1 MAAQVVGRLT
11 GDANR
16 WMVECLEIAPGDR
29 VLDVGCGP
37 GLGVAFAA
45 EGATGGLAAE
55 GATGGLAAEGAISGF
70 VAGVDASP
78 TMLRQARRRNRAAIG
93 LGRVEVVAADAARL
107 PFPDGH
113 FDKAWSLN
121 SLQFWPAPEVALREL
136 GRVVSPGGPVLVGLM
151 ARSDDRPGLPR
162 PRWLARTAELMG
174 DSGVGDVGFETRTFG
189 GVVHWGLL
197 GRSTGTALLG

>member
-16 WMVECLEIAPGDR
+16 WMVRCLEIEPDDR

-37 GLGVAFAA
+37 GLGVA
-45 EGATGGLAAE
+45 LAAAV
-55 GATGGLAAEGAISGF
+55 ATRGF

-78 TMLRQARRRNRAAIG
+78 TMLRQARHRNREAIG

-113 FDKAWSLN
+113 FGKAWSLN
-121 SLQFWPAPEVALREL
+121 SLQFWPAPDTALREL
-136 GRVVSPGGPVLVGLM
+136 RRVVTPGGPVLIGLM
-151 ARSDDRPGLPR
+151 ARSDDRPGPLR
-162 PRWLARTAELMG
+162 PRWLARTAELME

-189 GVVHWGLL
+189 GVMHW
-197 GRSTGTALLG
+197 ALLGCSTGNVPL